1 MFDAVHPVPSVTQL
15 PPKQQP
21 PPLQVLPGQQGSV
34 GPPQLLHKPAA
45 VELVAVHSP
54 PALQRFGLLVVAGQQ
69 GSPKPPQVV
78 QKPLLQSRPPLQ
90 VAAVPQ
96 QG

>member
-1 MFDAVHPVPSVTQL
+1 MLDAVQPVPSATQL

-21 PPLQVLPGQQGSV
+21 LPLQVLPAQQGSV
-34 GPPQLLHKPAA
+34 GPPQLLHRPAV
-45 VELVAVHSP
+45 VELVAVQMP
-54 PALQRFGLLVVAGQQ
+54 PALQRFGLFVVAAQQ
-69 GSPKPPQVV
+69 GSPSPPHVV
-78 QKPLLQSRPPLQ
+78 QKPLLHRRPLLQ